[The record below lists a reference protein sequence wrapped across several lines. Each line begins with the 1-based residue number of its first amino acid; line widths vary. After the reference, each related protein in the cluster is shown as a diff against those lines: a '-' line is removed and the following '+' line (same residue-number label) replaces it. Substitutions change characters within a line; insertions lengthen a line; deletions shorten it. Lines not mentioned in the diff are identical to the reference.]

1 METPFLST
9 FMYNKHSEKRIK
21 RIGGAVLELYTLTHK
36 YIPLCFD
43 RIELFS
49 KNCSEAQSETFFW
62 HILYDG
68 DRKVQQK
75 IPWKTAKTLF
85 NWSLVRVNINRI

>member
-49 KNCSEAQSETFFW
+49 KNCSEA
-62 HILYDG
+62 
-68 DRKVQQK
+68 
-75 IPWKTAKTLF
+75 
-85 NWSLVRVNINRI
+85 